1 MNTSSA
7 RRVLRPTDRGFCLRP
22 LLAPEPITD
31 PLITDYFAAIPRDVL
46 ACLPPAACAHWPMN
60 RFLAITFLF
69 VLTAGVPAV
78 FAAGSRPMPVPQ
90 VQQVPQ
96 KTPDAVNPYNEGAAL
111 MKAKKFAAAQV
122 KFEEAVKANPNMAE
136 AHNNLAYC
144 LRKQSPENF
153 AKAMQHYNEALRLN
167 PKLAQAY
174 EYRGVLFVE
183 MGRKA
188 DAEKDLTTLKQ
199 LDPKLAV
206 ALETAIKAGKDTDY

>member
-1 MNTSSA
+1 
-7 RRVLRPTDRGFCLRP
+7 
-22 LLAPEPITD
+22 
-31 PLITDYFAAIPRDVL
+31 
-46 ACLPPAACAHWPMN
+46 MN
-60 RFLAITFLF
+60 RLLPIAILLF
-69 VLTAGVPAV
+69 STAGVTAV
-78 FAAGSRPMPVPQ
+78 FASGSSSISAP
-90 VQQVPQ
+90 QQVPQ
-96 KTPDAVNPYNEGAAL
+96 LPQKAEDAATPFKEGVAL

-122 KFEEAVKANPNMAE
+122 KFEEALKANPNIAE

-153 AKAMQHYNEALRLN
+153 ASSLQHYNTALKLN

-188 DAEKDLTTLKQ
+188 DAEKDLATLKQ
-199 LDPKLAV
+199 LDPKLAT

>member
-1 MNTSSA
+1 
-7 RRVLRPTDRGFCLRP
+7 
-22 LLAPEPITD
+22 
-31 PLITDYFAAIPRDVL
+31 
-46 ACLPPAACAHWPMN
+46 MN
-60 RFLAITFLF
+60 RFSAMTFLF

-96 KTPDAVNPYNEGAAL
+96 KTPDAVTAYNEGVAL

-122 KFEEAVKANPNMAE
+122 KFEEALKANPNMPD
-136 AHNNLAYC
+136 AHNNLAFC

-153 AKAMQHYNEALRLN
+153 ASSLQHYNTALRLN
-167 PKLAQAY
+167 PKLARAY

-183 MGRKA
+183 LGRKE
-188 DAEKDLTTLKQ
+188 DAEKDLATLKQ

>member
-1 MNTSSA
+1 MT
-7 RRVLRPTDRGFCLRP
+7 
-22 LLAPEPITD
+22 
-31 PLITDYFAAIPRDVL
+31 
-46 ACLPPAACAHWPMN
+46 

-69 VLTAGVPAV
+69 VLTAGVSAV
-78 FAAGSRPMPVPQ
+78 FAAGSRQMPVPQ

-96 KTPDAVNPYNEGAAL
+96 KTPDAVNPYNEGVTL

-153 AKAMQHYNEALRLN
+153 AKALQHYNEALRLK

-183 MGRKA
+183 LGRKE

>member
-1 MNTSSA
+1 MT
-7 RRVLRPTDRGFCLRP
+7 
-22 LLAPEPITD
+22 
-31 PLITDYFAAIPRDVL
+31 
-46 ACLPPAACAHWPMN
+46 

-69 VLTAGVPAV
+69 VLTAGVPTV

-96 KTPDAVNPYNEGAAL
+96 KTPDAVNPYNEGYAL

-153 AKAMQHYNEALRLN
+153 AKALQHYNEALRLK

-183 MGRKA
+183 LGRKE
-188 DAEKDLTTLKQ
+188 DAQKDLATLKQ

>member
-1 MNTSSA
+1 MNS
-7 RRVLRPTDRGFCLRP
+7 F
-22 LLAPEPITD
+22 
-31 PLITDYFAAIPRDVL
+31 F
-46 ACLPPAACAHWPMN
+46 
-60 RFLAITFLF
+60 AITFLF

-96 KTPDAVNPYNEGAAL
+96 KTPDAVTPYNEGVAL
-111 MKAKKFAAAQV
+111 MQAKKFAAAQV
-122 KFEEAVKANPNMAE
+122 KFEEALKANPNTAE

-153 AKAMQHYNEALRLN
+153 AKALQHYNEALRLK
-167 PKLAQAY
+167 PKLARAY

-183 MGRKA
+183 LGKKEE
-188 DAEKDLTTLKQ
+188 AEKDLAALKQ

-206 ALETAIKAGKDTDY
+206 LLETAIKAGKDTDY